1 MEISHARISSSLGV
15 FPKPSVGDCAGA
27 ACQTAS
33 AITGSKNLNERIMDA
48 PIAGHSPRL
57 DHVVRALHAVR
68 LVIIRRLM
76 KVLRQ
81 LAAIWLHL
89 AEFVRAARLQHTFL
103 AIPLPV

>member
-1 MEISHARISSSLGV
+1 
-15 FPKPSVGDCAGA
+15 
-27 ACQTAS
+27 
-33 AITGSKNLNERIMDA
+33 MDA

-76 KVLRQ
+76 KVLRE
-81 LAAIWLHL
+81 LAASRLHL

-103 AIPLPV
+103 AVPLPVQPKAGVGLRMYLSAKLGLFPRLPAIHGYFYFAHLAAARPCQPAA